1 MKLSLISTH
10 DKASDIAHIN
20 VFCNLHLEL
29 KEKMYFSWRLVK
41 LKIFFF
47 PIQGYSKEDLQQT
60 SEMIS
65 NESNH

>member
-29 KEKMYFSWRLVK
+29 QEKVYFSWRFLK
-41 LKIFFF
+41 LKIFF
-47 PIQGYSKEDLQQT
+47 PPSKVIVKKIYSRLLR
-60 SEMIS
+60 
-65 NESNH
+65 